1 MKRIY
6 ITLGVLLLGMIAMA
20 YLYFSNLNTETN
32 ANDLSLNAVASN
44 SSIVFS
50 FENDKSFYEILS
62 GQELFQHILGESKA
76 KNFRSLR
83 ENLLSQHEINT
94 AIDGQK
100 VYVGV
105 LGGEGNQVDY
115 LISVQ
120 LKSGSEPQKIVNGL
134 NSQKVKINKIGEIY
148 QLTFTDSTS
157 CFVGIKDALVV
168 ISNAPK
174 VVQNILN
181 GQNLTDPSF
190 ANYIKSNS
198 RYNKNTLA
206 NLYINFNKVPAFL
219 KSVLNSNINGELNI
233 FNKQNSFAAL
243 SYNFSKENLLFNG
256 NTDVNDLTSYY
267 KLFTTVP
274 EQKIVIDNIL
284 PQKTANYTIYTIN
297 DYKSWFENLTP
308 WFEKRK
314 TSENIPKNVKS
325 INQKYRLDLNQ
336 IFPKYFKNQFVT
348 FQLSSGEKF
357 GAIALVN
364 GEKVN
369 QLLLD
374 LSADY
379 APDIKIFKEANIAY
393 SFFGEPFKKFER
405 PFYTIID
412 NYMVMANNASS
423 IQVFLSRY
431 RNNEL
436 LIQDEDYISFRDQLS
451 SSATISFYVNNK
463 NSNDIFERNLKLP
476 YYKQYQSKTGF
487 KEFDA
492 FCYQLSGD
500 NGKFLSNLLLHKKSE
515 KPLEID
521 SLQTN
526 P

>member
-44 SSIVFS
+44 SSIVLS

-62 GQELFQHILGESKA
+62 GQELFQHLLGESKV
-76 KNFRSLR
+76 KTFKSLK

-100 VYVGV
+100 VYIGV
-105 LGGEGNQVDY
+105 LGGESDKVDY
-115 LISVQ
+115 LISAQ
-120 LKSGSEPQKIVNGL
+120 LKSGNEPQKLVSRL
-134 NSQKVKINKIGEIY
+134 NSSKIKVNKIGEIY

-157 CFVGIKDALVV
+157 CFVGIKDLLVV

-174 VVQNILN
+174 VVKNILK
-181 GQNLTDPSF
+181 GQSLTDPNF

-198 RYNKNTLA
+198 RFNKNTLA
-206 NLYINFNKVPAFL
+206 NLYINFNKTPSLL
-219 KSVLNSNINGELNI
+219 KSILNSNINGELNI

-256 NTDVNDLTSYY
+256 NTDVNDLNSYY

-274 EQKIVIDNIL
+274 EQKIIIDNIL

-297 DYKSWFENLTP
+297 DYKNWFGNLTA
-308 WFEKRK
+308 WFEKQK
-314 TSENIPKNVKS
+314 NSENVNKNINS

-336 IFPKYFKNQFVT
+336 IFPKFFKNQFVT

-357 GAIALVN
+357 GAVALVN
-364 GEKVN
+364 GEKVS

-423 IQVFLSRY
+423 LQVFLSRY
-431 RNNEL
+431 RNDEL
-436 LIQDEDYISFRDQLS
+436 LIHDENYTDFRDQLS
-451 SSATISFYVNNK
+451 SSATISFYVNNP
-463 NSNDIFERNLKLP
+463 NSNDIFGRNLKSP
-476 YYKQYQSKTGF
+476 FYKQYQSKNGF

-500 NGKFLSNLLLHKKSE
+500 NGKFLSNLLLHKKTE
-515 KPLEID
+515 KPIETD